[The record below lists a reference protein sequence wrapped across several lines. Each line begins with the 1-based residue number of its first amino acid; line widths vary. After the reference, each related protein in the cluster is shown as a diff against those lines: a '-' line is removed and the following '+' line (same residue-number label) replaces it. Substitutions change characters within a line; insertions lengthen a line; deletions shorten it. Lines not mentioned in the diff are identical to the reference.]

1 MQLAAATEEGDLG
14 SPFLIAALWA
24 ILGTSR
30 AAVEPGVQQGT
41 LMITSKL
48 PHVGTTIFTQMSQL
62 AVEAG
67 ALNLSQGFPDF
78 DGPQALRDAVGRHI
92 ANGHNQYAPM
102 TGLPALRQQVAAKIA
117 RSYGVEVNADSEVT
131 ITPGATQAIFCAIQA
146 VIQRGD
152 EVIVF
157 DPCYDSYEPAV
168 ELAGGRCV
176 HVQLGLEDFA
186 IDWQRLAEALSPRT
200 RMIILNT
207 PHNPS
212 GALISRAELDQLAA
226 LIRDRDIYLVSDE
239 VYEHL
244 VFDGV
249 PHVSV
254 LAHEE
259 LYKRA
264 FVVSSF
270 GKTYHVTGW
279 KTGYVVAP
287 PALSAEL
294 RKVHQY
300 VSFCGVTPLQY
311 ALADFMAQCPEHVE
325 ELPAFYQAK
334 RDLFCDLLS
343 ASRFSFTRVAG
354 TYFQLVDYAQIRPDL
369 NDVDMAKWMTREHG
383 VAAIPVSVFYQ
394 QPPQGQRLVRLCFA
408 KREETLRQ
416 AAEKLCVI

>member
-1 MQLAAATEEGDLG
+1 
-14 SPFLIAALWA
+14 
-24 ILGTSR
+24 
-30 AAVEPGVQQGT
+30 
-41 LMITSKL
+41 MITSKL
-48 PHVGTTIFTQMSQL
+48 PNVGTTIFTQMSQL
-62 AVEAG
+62 AVETG

-78 DGPQALRDAVGRHI
+78 EGPQALRDAVGRHI

-176 HVQLGLEDFA
+176 HVQLGLDDFA
-186 IDWQRLAEALSPRT
+186 IDWQKLGEALSPRT
-200 RMIILNT
+200 RMIILNA

-259 LYKRA
+259 LYPRA

-311 ALADFMAQCPEHVE
+311 ALADFMAECPEHVE
-325 ELPAFYQAK
+325 QLPAFYQAK

-343 ASRFSFTRVAG
+343 PSRFSFTRVAG
-354 TYFQLVDYAQIRPDL
+354 TYFQLVDYSRIRPDL
-369 NDVDMAKWMTREHG
+369 NDVDMATWMTREHG

>member
-1 MQLAAATEEGDLG
+1 
-14 SPFLIAALWA
+14 
-24 ILGTSR
+24 
-30 AAVEPGVQQGT
+30 
-41 LMITSKL
+41 MIVSKL
-48 PHVGTTIFTQMSQL
+48 PNVGTTIFTRMSQL
-62 AVEAG
+62 AAETG

-92 ANGHNQYAPM
+92 ASGHNQYSPM
-102 TGLPALRQQVAAKIA
+102 TGLPAVRTQVAAKIA
-117 RSYGVEVNADSEVT
+117 RSYGVHVDADTEVT

-146 VIQRGD
+146 VIHAGD

-157 DPCYDSYEPAV
+157 DPCYDSYEPSV

-176 HVQLGLEDFA
+176 HVQLGLDDFS
-186 IDWQRLAEALSPRT
+186 IDWQKLTDALTPRT

-226 LIRDRDIYLVSDE
+226 LIADRDIYLISDE

-244 VFDGV
+244 VYDGV

-254 LAHEE
+254 LSHPE
-259 LYKRA
+259 LYHRA

-287 PALSAEL
+287 PALTAEL

-311 ALADFMAQCPEHVE
+311 ALADYMAASPEHVE
-325 ELPAFYQAK
+325 ELPGFYQAK
-334 RDLFCDLLS
+334 RDLFCDLLKP
-343 ASRFSFTRVAG
+343 SRFTFTPVAG
-354 TYFQLVDYAQIRPDL
+354 TYFQLVDYAHIRPDL
-369 NDVDMAKWMTREHG
+369 NDVDMAVWLTREHG
-383 VAAIPVSVFYQ
+383 VATIPVSVFYQ
-394 QPPQGQRLVRLCFA
+394 TPPEGQRLVRLCFA
-408 KREETLRQ
+408 KREETLRE

>member
-1 MQLAAATEEGDLG
+1 
-14 SPFLIAALWA
+14 
-24 ILGTSR
+24 
-30 AAVEPGVQQGT
+30 
-41 LMITSKL
+41 MITSKL
-48 PHVGTTIFTQMSQL
+48 PNVGTTIFTQMSQL
-62 AVEAG
+62 AVETG

-78 DGPQALRDAVGRHI
+78 DGPQALRDAVARHI
-92 ANGHNQYAPM
+92 ASGHNQYAPM

-117 RSYGVEVNADSEVT
+117 RSYGVQVNADTEVT

-146 VIQRGD
+146 VIQAGD

-157 DPCYDSYEPAV
+157 DPCYDSYEPSV

-176 HVQLGLEDFA
+176 HVQLGLNDFA
-186 IDWQRLAEALSPRT
+186 IDWQKLGEALSPRT

-244 VFDGV
+244 VFDGI

-259 LYKRA
+259 LYQRA

-311 ALADFMAQCPEHVE
+311 ALADYMAEHPEHVE
-325 ELPAFYQAK
+325 ELPGFYQAK
-334 RDLFCDLLS
+334 RDLFCDLLGP
-343 ASRFSFTRVAG
+343 SRFSFTRVAG
-354 TYFQLVDYAQIRPDL
+354 TYFQLVDYSQIRPDL
-369 NDVDMAKWMTREHG
+369 NDVEMAIWMTREHG
-383 VAAIPVSVFYQ
+383 VATIPVSVFYRE
-394 QPPQGQRLVRLCFA
+394 PPQGQRLVRLCFA

>member
-1 MQLAAATEEGDLG
+1 
-14 SPFLIAALWA
+14 
-24 ILGTSR
+24 
-30 AAVEPGVQQGT
+30 
-41 LMITSKL
+41 MIISKL
-48 PHVGTTIFTQMSQL
+48 PNVGTTIFTRMSQL
-62 AVEAG
+62 AADTG
-67 ALNLSQGFPDF
+67 ALYLSQGFPDF
-78 DGPQALRDAVGRHI
+78 DGPQALRDAVGQHI
-92 ANGHNQYAPM
+92 ASGHNQYSPM
-102 TGLPALRQQVAAKIA
+102 TGLPALRTQVAAKIA
-117 RSYGVEVNADSEVT
+117 RSYGVHVDADTEVT

-146 VIQRGD
+146 VIHAGD

-157 DPCYDSYEPAV
+157 DPCYDSYEPSV

-176 HVQLGLEDFA
+176 HVQLGLDDFS
-186 IDWQRLAEALSPRT
+186 IDWQKLTDALTPRT

-226 LIRDRDIYLVSDE
+226 LIADRDIYLISDE

-244 VFDGV
+244 VYDGV

-254 LAHEE
+254 LSHPE
-259 LYKRA
+259 LYHRA

-287 PALSAEL
+287 PALTAEL

-311 ALADFMAQCPEHVE
+311 ALADYMAASPEHVE
-325 ELPAFYQAK
+325 ELPGFYQAK
-334 RDLFCDLLS
+334 RDLFCDLLKP
-343 ASRFSFTRVAG
+343 SRFTFTPVAG
-354 TYFQLVDYAQIRPDL
+354 TYFQLVDYAHIRPDL
-369 NDVDMAKWMTREHG
+369 NDVDMAVWLTREHG
-383 VAAIPVSVFYQ
+383 VATIPVSVFYQ
-394 QPPQGQRLVRLCFA
+394 TPPEGQRLVRLCFA
-408 KREETLRQ
+408 KREETLRE

>member
-1 MQLAAATEEGDLG
+1 
-14 SPFLIAALWA
+14 
-24 ILGTSR
+24 
-30 AAVEPGVQQGT
+30 
-41 LMITSKL
+41 MITSKL
-48 PHVGTTIFTQMSQL
+48 PTVGTTIFTTMSQL
-62 AVEAG
+62 AAETG

-78 DGPQALRDAVGRHI
+78 NGPQGLLDAVGKHV
-92 ANGHNQYAPM
+92 AAGHNQYSPM

-117 RSYGVEVNADSEVT
+117 RSYGVTVNPDTEVT
-131 ITPGATQAIFCAIQA
+131 ITPGATAAIFCAIQA
-146 VIQRGD
+146 VIRSGD

-157 DPCYDSYEPAV
+157 DPCYDSYEPSV

-176 HVQLGLEDFA
+176 HVQLSLQGFALDFERIKA
-186 IDWQRLAEALSPRT
+186 ALSPRT

-207 PHNPS
+207 PHNPT
-212 GALISRAELDQLAA
+212 GALISRAELDQLAE
-226 LIRDRDIYLVSDE
+226 LTRDRDIYLVSDE

-249 PHVSV
+249 SHFSV

-259 LYKRA
+259 LYQRA

-287 PALSAEL
+287 PALTAEL

-300 VSFCGVTPLQY
+300 VNFCGVTPLQC
-311 ALADFMAQCPEHVE
+311 ALADFMAEHPEHVE

-334 RDLFCDLLS
+334 RDLFCDLL
-343 ASRFSFTRVAG
+343 APSRLSFTRVAG
-354 TYFQLVDYAQIRPDL
+354 TYFQLVDYSQIRPDL
-369 NDVDMAKWMTREHG
+369 DDVAMSLWMTREHG
-383 VAAIPVSVFYQ
+383 VASIPISVFYQ
-394 QPPQGQRLVRLCFA
+394 HPPQGQRLVRLCFA
-408 KREETLRQ
+408 KREDTLRQ

>member
-1 MQLAAATEEGDLG
+1 
-14 SPFLIAALWA
+14 
-24 ILGTSR
+24 
-30 AAVEPGVQQGT
+30 
-41 LMITSKL
+41 MIISKL
-48 PHVGTTIFTQMSQL
+48 PNVGTTIFTVMSQL
-62 AVEAG
+62 AAQTG
-67 ALNLSQGFPDF
+67 AINLSQGFPDF

-92 ANGHNQYAPM
+92 ADGHNQYAPM

-117 RSYGVEVNADSEVT
+117 RSYGRQVDADTEVT
-131 ITPGATQAIFCAIQA
+131 ITPGATQAIFCAIQT
-146 VIQRGD
+146 VIQPGD

-157 DPCYDSYEPAV
+157 DPCYDSYEPSV

-176 HVQLGLEDFA
+176 HVQLGLDNFA
-186 IDWQRLAEALSPRT
+186 IDWQKLGEALTPRT
-200 RMIILNT
+200 RMIILNS

-212 GALISRAELDQLAA
+212 GALITRAELDQLAV
-226 LIRDRDIYLVSDE
+226 LIANRDIYLVSDE

-249 PHVSV
+249 PHASV

-259 LYKRA
+259 LYQRA

-287 PALSAEL
+287 PALTAEL
-294 RKVHQY
+294 RKIHQY

-311 ALADFMAQCPEHVE
+311 ALADFMAEHPEHVE

-334 RDLFCDLLS
+334 RDLFCDLLEP
-343 ASRFSFTRVAG
+343 SRFNFSRVAG
-354 TYFQLVDYAQIRPDL
+354 TYFQLVDYSNIRPDL
-369 NDVDMAKWMTREHG
+369 NDVDMSLWMTREHG
-383 VAAIPVSVFYQ
+383 VASIPISVFYQ
-394 QPPQGQRLVRLCFA
+394 SPPSGQRLIRLCFA

-416 AAEKLCVI
+416 AAEKLCAI

>member
-1 MQLAAATEEGDLG
+1 
-14 SPFLIAALWA
+14 
-24 ILGTSR
+24 
-30 AAVEPGVQQGT
+30 
-41 LMITSKL
+41 MIISKL
-48 PHVGTTIFTQMSQL
+48 PNVGTTIFTRMSQL
-62 AVEAG
+62 AADTG

-92 ANGHNQYAPM
+92 AAGHNQYAPM
-102 TGLPALRQQVAAKIA
+102 TGLPALREQVAAKIA
-117 RSYGVEVNADSEVT
+117 RSYGRVISADSEVT
-131 ITPGATQAIFCAIQA
+131 IVPGATQGIFCAIQA
-146 VIQRGD
+146 LIQPGD

-157 DPCYDSYEPAV
+157 DPSYDSYEPSV

-176 HVQLGLEDFA
+176 HVPLALPGFA
-186 IDWQRLAEALSPRT
+186 IDWQRLHDALSDKT
-200 RMIILNT
+200 RLIILNS

-226 LIRDRDIYLVSDE
+226 LIRERDIYLISDE

-249 PHVSV
+249 QHASV
-254 LAHEE
+254 LAHDE
-259 LYKRA
+259 LYQRA

-300 VSFCGVTPLQY
+300 VSFCGVTPLQW
-311 ALADFMAQCPEHVE
+311 ALADYMAEHPEHVE
-325 ELPAFYQAK
+325 ELPAFYQGK
-334 RDLFCDLLS
+334 RDLFCDLL
-343 ASRFSFTRVAG
+343 AGSRFSFTRAAG
-354 TYFQLVDYAQIRPDL
+354 TYFQLVDYSAIRPELD
-369 NDVDMAKWMTREHG
+369 DVAMAEWLTREHG

-394 QPPQGQRLVRLCFA
+394 SPPADMRLVRFCFA
-408 KREETLRQ
+408 KREATLRQ
-416 AAEKLCVI
+416 AAEKLCAV

>member
-1 MQLAAATEEGDLG
+1 
-14 SPFLIAALWA
+14 
-24 ILGTSR
+24 
-30 AAVEPGVQQGT
+30 
-41 LMITSKL
+41 MITSKL

-62 AVEAG
+62 AVETG

-325 ELPAFYQAK
+325 QLPAFYQAK

>member
-1 MQLAAATEEGDLG
+1 
-14 SPFLIAALWA
+14 
-24 ILGTSR
+24 
-30 AAVEPGVQQGT
+30 
-41 LMITSKL
+41 MITSKL
-48 PHVGTTIFTQMSQL
+48 PNVGITIFTQMSQL
-62 AVEAG
+62 AAQTG

-78 DGPQALRDAVGRHI
+78 DAPQALCDAVGRHI
-92 ANGHNQYAPM
+92 AQGHNQYSPM
-102 TGLPALRQQVAAKIA
+102 TGLPALRQQVATKIA
-117 RSYGVEVNADSEVT
+117 RSYGINVDADNEVT

-146 VIQRGD
+146 VINSGD

-157 DPCYDSYEPAV
+157 DPCYDSYEPSV

-176 HVQLGLEDFA
+176 HVQLGLDDFA
-186 IDWQRLAEALSPRT
+186 IDFQKLAQAITPRT
-200 RMIILNT
+200 RMIVLNT

-212 GALISRAELDQLAA
+212 GALISRAELDQLAQ
-226 LIRDRDIYLVSDE
+226 LIRDRDIYLISDE

-259 LYKRA
+259 LYQRA
-264 FVVSSF
+264 FVISSF

-287 PALSAEL
+287 PALTAEM

-300 VSFCGVTPLQY
+300 VSFCGVTPLQF
-311 ALADFMAQCPEHVE
+311 ALADFMAEHPEHVE

-334 RDLFCDLLS
+334 RDLFCDLL
-343 ASRFSFTRVAG
+343 APSRFCFKRVAG
-354 TYFQLVDYAQIRPDL
+354 TYFQLVDYSQIRPDL
-369 NDVDMAKWMTREHG
+369 NDVDMSLWMTREHG
-383 VAAIPVSVFYQ
+383 VASIPISVFYQ
-394 QPPQGQRLVRLCFA
+394 SPPAGQRLIRLCFA
-408 KREETLRQ
+408 KREETLRE

>member
-1 MQLAAATEEGDLG
+1 
-14 SPFLIAALWA
+14 
-24 ILGTSR
+24 
-30 AAVEPGVQQGT
+30 
-41 LMITSKL
+41 MITSKL

-62 AVEAG
+62 AVETG

-186 IDWQRLAEALSPRT
+186 IDWQQLGQALSPRT

-383 VAAIPVSVFYQ
+383 VAAIPVSVFYR

>member
-1 MQLAAATEEGDLG
+1 MGKRALYA
-14 SPFLIAALWA
+14 PFFMPGVWA

-30 AAVEPGVQQGT
+30 AVVEPGVQQGI

-48 PHVGTTIFTQMSQL
+48 PNVGTTIFTQMSQL
-62 AVEAG
+62 AVETG

-78 DGPQALRDAVGRHI
+78 EGPQALRDAVGRHI

-176 HVQLGLEDFA
+176 HVQLGLDDFA
-186 IDWQRLAEALSPRT
+186 IDWQKLGEALSPRT

-259 LYKRA
+259 LYPRA

-300 VSFCGVTPLQY
+300 VRFCGVTPLQY
-311 ALADFMAQCPEHVE
+311 ALADFMAECPEHVE
-325 ELPAFYQAK
+325 QLPAFYQAK

-343 ASRFSFTRVAG
+343 PSRFSFTRVAG
-354 TYFQLVDYAQIRPDL
+354 TYFQLVDYSQIRPDL
-369 NDVDMAKWMTREHG
+369 NDVDMATWMTREHG